1 MQKIEV
7 NHAEM
12 DFRTK
17 EAFKTLRTNIEFS
30 GSDVRAFCLTSCT
43 PNEGKSNTSF
53 ELARSFA
60 ENGKKVLLVDADL
73 RKSVM
78 RQRHRKGKVRFGLS
92 NFLVGRAALNDVIC
106 MTDIKNLHMIF
117 SGPVPPNPS
126 ELLGNRRFEKLLEE
140 ARSNYDIVIVD
151 TPPLGSVID
160 TAVVAKH
167 CDGAVMVIESGIISR
182 RFARKVKEQLEV
194 TNCKILGVVLNKVA
208 MSSKSYYG
216 KYYGKYYGRYYGK
229 YYGKYYG
236 TYGNE

>member
-1 MQKIEV
+1 MQEIEV
-7 NHAEM
+7 NNAEL

-30 GSDVRAFCLTSCT
+30 GSDVKAVCLTSCT

-78 RQRHRKGKVRFGLS
+78 RQRHKKGRVRFGLS
-92 NFLVGRAALNDVIC
+92 NYLVGRTPLEDVIC
-106 MTDIKNLHMIF
+106 MTNIGNLYMIF

-126 ELLGNRRFEKLLEE
+126 ELLGNRRFEAMMED
-140 ARSNYDIVIVD
+140 ARSKYDMIIVD

-160 TAVVAKH
+160 TAVVAKY
-167 CDGAVMVIESGIISR
+167 CDGAVLVIESGAISR

-194 TNCKILGVVLNKVA
+194 TNCKILGAVLNKVA
-208 MSSKSYYG
+208 LGGKS
-216 KYYGKYYGRYYGK
+216 YYGKYYGRYYGK

-236 TYGNE
+236 NYGND